1 LTGLPPSSRGEGD
14 GGGVRFL
21 LEFDNLDNYLL
32 VVKEERR
39 QKDDQR

>member
-1 LTGLPPSSRGEGD
+1 MVIALPRVFRC
-14 GGGVRFL
+14 GVKNL

-32 VVKEERR
+32 VVKEEWR